1 MLVRD
6 AFNNKLQDLKNQYG
20 GFMIIRWP
28 SEYSHCIDVTVP
40 GDEVPGIFKEYK
52 DQEITFKKGMLRFDV
67 MEKPHSVHV
76 APSFYLWSIV

>member
-6 AFNNKLQDLKNQYG
+6 AFNQKLRQMRDEYG
-20 GFMIIRWP
+20 GFTIIEWP
-28 SEYSHCIDVTVP
+28 SEYSHCIDVTLP
-40 GDEVPGIFKEYK
+40 GSDVSGIFKEHK
-52 DQEITFKKGMLRFDV
+52 DKEITFKKGMLRFGV